1 MEKKYQTL
9 KDFYPYY
16 LTEHADPTCR
26 LFHYIGTTLVIG
38 IALAMIFTGKLWLFL
53 FLPLAGY
60 SFAWMGHF
68 IFEKNKP
75 ATFQYPGFSL
85 ASDFIMY
92 YHFLTGQV
100 DQKLE
105 EAKKTIATPGA

>member
-16 LTEHADPTCR
+16 LTEHSDPTCR
-26 LFHYIGTTLVIG
+26 LFHYVGTTLILA
-38 IALAMIFTGKLWLFL
+38 IAVWAIVDFYWWKILLI
-53 FLPLAGY
+53 PVVGY
-60 SFAWMGHF
+60 GFAWVGHF
-68 IFEKNKP
+68 VFEKNRP
-75 ATFQYPGFSL
+75 ATFQYPGYSF

-100 DQKLE
+100 DQKLA
-105 EAKKTIATPGA
+105 EAKKTVGA